1 MLEQTATPV
10 NYFLAM
16 QMISQDENFM
26 NELLDKC
33 NSDSKIE
40 IGFLESTETD
50 FIHYNYG
57 TDAKDVIR
65 GGKLSTYQ
73 VDTWNRWDCCKD
85 ITTTTTDSE
94 GNVTSHTE
102 EKPHSGKRVSK

>member
-1 MLEQTATPV
+1 
-10 NYFLAM
+10 M

-40 IGFLESTETD
+40 IGFLESTETN
-50 FIHYNYG
+50 FVHYNYG
-57 TDAKDVIR
+57 TDEKDVVR

-85 ITTTTTDSE
+85 TTTTTTDSE
-94 GNVTSHTE
+94 GNIVTNTE
-102 EKPHSGKRVSK
+102 HEPHSGRDIVDKKLGNYISLV

>member
-1 MLEQTATPV
+1 
-10 NYFLAM
+10 M
-16 QMISQDENFM
+16 QMISQNEDFM

-40 IGFLESTETD
+40 IGFLESTETG

-85 ITTTTTDSE
+85 ITNQILKRTILHMYLEIGIHSQLTTNS
-94 GNVTSHTE
+94 
-102 EKPHSGKRVSK
+102 